1 MQISMYKI
9 FGTIKSLYTLMLLLA
24 ALLTVTI
31 ASEYASFYKLENLQN
46 EKDIATAVYN
56 LGRDDLD
63 LANIQYR
70 GKNAM
75 LRHESNALSGF
86 YEYDYINKFSKAGN
100 YQNELSKLQY
110 AVNDFNVA
118 AGDWY
123 TQDQISEEE
132 LQTRKEQFTKT
143 YNLLMT
149 QINTI
154 TSQNNVYEEKR
165 FLVQMSLIVA
175 LLLLTLFSTFWASR
189 RLAQIQG
196 DVKTLNMLEQ
206 DEVTEFSTLEADSIS
221 KRMGRTTRAS
231 ATKNPAYLDSVTGI
245 SSYKG
250 FIHEYGEKKSQ
261 KLGNY
266 TAICIFSIDRL
277 NELEMQYSQEFS
289 EALVKKVSFMLS
301 LYRQHNDVIGR
312 LDHNQFAILLSRQ
325 DKTSAVNDCE
335 LVRKSVEETSF
346 KTSDGKNLTVT
357 LSGGFVQKM
366 STQNLDEVL
375 AKANK
380 VLSKSIQ
387 HGGNRIAQL
396 RDKSAA
402 LK

>member
-346 KTSDGKNLTVT
+346 KTADGKNLTVT

-366 STQNLDEVL
+366 STENLDEVL
-375 AKANK
+375 KKANK

-396 RDKSAA
+396 RDKSTA